1 MDFFILGLCL
11 CKHYP
16 LFGRSNVFPRR
27 ARLSKIELTFFVRLS
42 VSLSVHLSVCLPD
55 LLATLK
61 DPRRVTDQDKIA
73 CELWLGVQ
81 WLLVGADCE
90 IVGLL

>member
-1 MDFFILGLCL
+1 MQCLAKECQAEVNFAYFFAC
-11 CKHYP
+11 
-16 LFGRSNVFPRR
+16 
-27 ARLSKIELTFFVRLS
+27 LS
-42 VSLSVHLSVCLPD
+42 VSLSVCLYVCLPD

-61 DPRRVTDQDKIA
+61 DPRRVSDQDKIA

-90 IVGLL
+90 IVGLS